1 MDEDR
6 HSIFVHSVPA
16 KDGVVPLGPYFCPYA
31 IPSLET
37 RWCDLHNAMMQT
49 LLHAYH
55 HDPDA
60 KQFIFVSTT
69 SIPLVSFDELYDSLI
84 ADGDKSR
91 ICFTHPN
98 AAQRIFK
105 EYHVELGLELN
116 QTGKAEMW
124 FDLSRRHVEILLR
137 SRDSMDYWNTK
148 FQFHGIGCPDET
160 MIPTA
165 LLHRIDALSELKQ
178 CTPVGPD
185 SLNTCCTHAVFW
197 RETAIAYHGADLKK
211 TSTARNHSLL
221 RSLVSDDCENAP
233 CNIRKVIKEEGLE
246 ALRKSG
252 YLMFRKVHPEAKF
265 STKDKQLL
273 PLSDGVLQF
282 TEGRPVAPVQAENA
296 LDAAFVCKAP
306 VTLKKFPQQ
315 TLE

>member
-1 MDEDR
+1 MTPYMIRKRLLPLILLVCLSAMLLCGELELVGGSSGQKSREQSSQQPQKERRTPKVSFLFLTTGGMNEDLWSRWFPMDEDR

-31 IPSLET
+31 IPSLDT

-105 EYHVELGLELN
+105 EYHVELGLQLN

-124 FDLSRRHVEILLR
+124 FGLSRRHVKILLR

-165 LLHRIDALSELKQ
+165 LLHQIDASSELKQ

-211 TSTARNHSLL
+211 TSIARNHSLL

-233 CNIRKVIKEEGLE
+233 CNIRKVI
-246 ALRKSG
+246 
-252 YLMFRKVHPEAKF
+252 
-265 STKDKQLL
+265 
-273 PLSDGVLQF
+273 
-282 TEGRPVAPVQAENA
+282 
-296 LDAAFVCKAP
+296 
-306 VTLKKFPQQ
+306 
-315 TLE
+315 